1 MMKFDLASL
10 VREIE
15 SAESFRDTHLVE
27 WKSLIERFHGPSY
40 RESREQMDDP
50 ENFILEY
57 IALLLPRIVHD
68 NPTVRVKS
76 ARPVSQSEAAG
87 VLQVGINRWCK
98 MVGIRN
104 TLERIATDMLLAY
117 GVALTVNE
125 PRKGYV
131 TSLTEDPYLPRVYR
145 ISPDRF
151 FIDPAATHLDEA
163 RYMGHCWITDRD
175 DLLASAESDK
185 TWDIDVIERVAANT
199 GVSDVRD
206 DTDID
211 RNIPDRKELVVYE
224 VWVPELHDEAA
235 ELIDAVTDRA
245 MFNGT
250 IYTVVKGQAE
260 SGKKANMGMARAP
273 RPYYGPRTGP
283 YTVFGA
289 YTVPD
294 DPYPLSPIMALMPQ
308 IDDVNMH
315 LRNMR
320 YSASAYKRLLA
331 VDARNAKMA
340 QDIRDREDLYV
351 VLADNLDPDALRTIE
366 VGGITAQQ
374 VQYASMAQDRLDRV
388 SGIHDAMRGNVSGN
402 ATATEVQVAES
413 SSGLRIS
420 HLKRQFQ
427 ESVNRCLRSVGWFM
441 FYDDKVVFPVGEDG
455 IAIMGEPEP
464 IFSAMAMV
472 GVFDD
477 LDIDVEAY
485 SMERVSEGLLQRRS
499 VELLQVIG
507 NISQAVVAAPHVDWK
522 QVLSV
527 VGNAMNM
534 PNLGDMIDLRAVQ
547 QMRAQAQQAAAG
559 AQAGRPQP
567 RSVQEII
574 SEVEGRR

>member
-235 ELIDAVTDRA
+235 ELIDSVTDRA

-477 LDIDVEAY
+477 MDIDVEAY
-485 SMERVSEGLLQRRS
+485 SMERVSEALLQRRS

-559 AQAGRPQP
+559 AQGGKAQP

-574 SEVEGRR
+574 AEVEGRR

>member
-308 IDDVNMH
+308 SSL
-315 LRNMR
+315 LR
-320 YSASAYKRLLA
+320 RL
-331 VDARNAKMA
+331 
-340 QDIRDREDLYV
+340 
-351 VLADNLDPDALRTIE
+351 
-366 VGGITAQQ
+366 
-374 VQYASMAQDRLDRV
+374 SSRL
-388 SGIHDAMRGNVSGN
+388 
-402 ATATEVQVAES
+402 
-413 SSGLRIS
+413 
-420 HLKRQFQ
+420 
-427 ESVNRCLRSVGWFM
+427 C
-441 FYDDKVVFPVGEDG
+441 
-455 IAIMGEPEP
+455 
-464 IFSAMAMV
+464 
-472 GVFDD
+472 
-477 LDIDVEAY
+477 
-485 SMERVSEGLLQRRS
+485 
-499 VELLQVIG
+499 
-507 NISQAVVAAPHVDWK
+507 
-522 QVLSV
+522 
-527 VGNAMNM
+527 
-534 PNLGDMIDLRAVQ
+534 
-547 QMRAQAQQAAAG
+547 
-559 AQAGRPQP
+559 
-567 RSVQEII
+567 
-574 SEVEGRR
+574 

>member
-87 VLQVGINRWCK
+87 VLQIGINRWCK
-98 MVGIRN
+98 MVGVRN

-151 FIDPAATHLDEA
+151 FVDPAATHLDEA

-283 YTVFGA
+283 YTVFGV

-441 FYDDKVVFPVGEDG
+441 FYDEKVVFPVGEDG

-464 IFSAMAMV
+464 IFSSLAMV

-534 PNLGDMIDLRAVQ
+534 PNLGDMIDMRAVQ
-547 QMRAQAQQAAAG
+547 QMRGQAQQAAAG
-559 AQAGRPQP
+559 AQGGASKP
-567 RSVQEII
+567 RSMQEII

>member
-1 MMKFDLASL
+1 MMKFDLDSL
-10 VREIE
+10 VREID
-15 SAESFRDTHLVE
+15 SAESFRDGHLVE
-27 WKSLIERFHGPSY
+27 WRNLIERFHGPSY
-40 RESREQMDDP
+40 RESREQLDDP

-57 IALLLPRIVHD
+57 VALLLPRIVHD

-76 ARPVSQSEAAG
+76 ARPVSQSMAAG
-87 VLQVGINRWCK
+87 VLQVGLNRWGK

-104 TLERIATDMLLAY
+104 VLERIATDMLLAY

-131 TSLTEDPYLPRVYR
+131 PSTQEDPYLPRVYR

-175 DLLASAESDK
+175 DLLAQAESDK
-185 TWDIDVIERVAANT
+185 TWDKDVIEQVAANS
-199 GVSDVRD
+199 GVADVRSD
-206 DTDID
+206 IEID

-235 ELIDAVTDRA
+235 QLIDAMTDRA

-250 IYTVVKGQAE
+250 IYTVVKGQSQ

-273 RPYYGPRTGP
+273 RPYYGPRSGP
-283 YTVFGA
+283 YSLFGG

-308 IDDVNMH
+308 IDDVNLH
-315 LRNMR
+315 LRSMR
-320 YSASAYKRLLA
+320 YSASAYKRILA

-351 VLADNLDPDALRTIE
+351 VLADNMDPDNLRTIE
-366 VGGITAQQ
+366 VGGITQQQ
-374 VQYASMAQDRLDRV
+374 VQYASMAQNRLDRV
-388 SGIHDAMRGNVSGN
+388 SGIHDAMRGNISGT
-402 ATATEVQVAES
+402 ATATEVSVAES

-427 ESVNRCLRSVGWFM
+427 ESVNKIMRSAAWFM
-441 FYDDKVVFPVGEDG
+441 FHDEKVVFPVGEDG

-464 IFSAMAMV
+464 IFSASSMV

-477 LDIDVEAY
+477 LDIDIEAY
-485 SMERVSEGLLQRRS
+485 SMERVSEALLQRRS
-499 VELLQVIG
+499 IELLQVIG
-507 NISQAVVAAPHVDWK
+507 NVSQAVVQAPHVDWK
-522 QVLSV
+522 QVLQV

-534 PNLGDMIDLRAVQ
+534 PNLGDMIDMRAVN
-547 QMRAQAQQAAAG
+547 QMRQQVQQ
-559 AQAGRPQP
+559 AQAGAAQP
-567 RSVQEII
+567 APSRGMAEILD
-574 SEVEGRR
+574 EVEARR

>member
-1 MMKFDLASL
+1 MKFDLASL

-374 VQYASMAQDRLDRV
+374 VQYAAMAQDRLDRV

-485 SMERVSEGLLQRRS
+485 SMERVSEALLQRRS

-559 AQAGRPQP
+559 AQAGASQP
-567 RSVQEII
+567 RSMQEII

>member
-206 DTDID
+206 DIDID

-235 ELIDAVTDRA
+235 ELIDSVTDRA

-374 VQYASMAQDRLDRV
+374 VQYAAMAQDRLDRV
-388 SGIHDAMRGNVSGN
+388 SGIHDAMRGNVSGT

-559 AQAGRPQP
+559 AQGGKSQP
-567 RSVQEII
+567 RSMQEII

>member
-87 VLQVGINRWCK
+87 VLQIGINRWCK
-98 MVGIRN
+98 MVGVRN

-206 DTDID
+206 DIDID

-235 ELIDAVTDRA
+235 ELIDSVTDRA

-283 YTVFGA
+283 YTVFGV

-374 VQYASMAQDRLDRV
+374 VQYAAMAQDRLDRV
-388 SGIHDAMRGNVSGN
+388 SGIHDAMRGNVSGT

-559 AQAGRPQP
+559 AQGGKSQP
-567 RSVQEII
+567 RSMQEII

>member
-87 VLQVGINRWCK
+87 VLQIGINRWCK
-98 MVGIRN
+98 MVGVRN

-206 DTDID
+206 DVDID

-235 ELIDAVTDRA
+235 ELIDSVTDRA

-374 VQYASMAQDRLDRV
+374 VQYAAMAQDRLDRV

-534 PNLGDMIDLRAVQ
+534 PNLGDMIDMRAVQ
-547 QMRAQAQQAAAG
+547 QMRGQAQQAAGG
-559 AQAGRPQP
+559 AQAGRAQP

-574 SEVEGRR
+574 AEVEGRR

>member
-235 ELIDAVTDRA
+235 ELIDSVTDRA

-260 SGKKANMGMARAP
+260 SGKKATMGMARAP

-388 SGIHDAMRGNVSGN
+388 SGIHDAMRGNVSGT

-547 QMRAQAQQAAAG
+547 QMRGQAQQAAGG
-559 AQAGRPQP
+559 AQAGRAQP

-574 SEVEGRR
+574 AEVEGRR

>member
-1 MMKFDLASL
+1 MKFDLASL

>member
-87 VLQVGINRWCK
+87 VLQIGINRWCK

-199 GVSDVRD
+199 GVSDVRS

-235 ELIDAVTDRA
+235 ELIDSVTDRA

-250 IYTVVKGQAE
+250 IYTVVKGQSE
-260 SGKKANMGMARAP
+260 SGKPANMGMARSP
-273 RPYYGPRTGP
+273 LPYYGPRTGP

-374 VQYASMAQDRLDRV
+374 VQYAAMAQDRLDRV
-388 SGIHDAMRGNVSGN
+388 SGIHDAMRGNVSGT

-534 PNLGDMIDLRAVQ
+534 PNLGDMIDMRAVQ
-547 QMRAQAQQAAAG
+547 QMRGQAQQAAGG
-559 AQAGRPQP
+559 AQAGRAQP

-574 SEVEGRR
+574 AEVEGRR

>member
-1 MMKFDLASL
+1 MKFDLASL

-87 VLQVGINRWCK
+87 VLQIGINRWCK
-98 MVGIRN
+98 MVGVRN

-206 DTDID
+206 DIDID

-235 ELIDAVTDRA
+235 ELIDSVTDRA

-283 YTVFGA
+283 YTVFGV

-374 VQYASMAQDRLDRV
+374 VQYAAMAQDRLDRV
-388 SGIHDAMRGNVSGN
+388 SGIHDAMRGNVSGT

-559 AQAGRPQP
+559 AQGGKSQP
-567 RSVQEII
+567 RSMQEII

>member
-87 VLQVGINRWCK
+87 VLQIGINRWCK
-98 MVGIRN
+98 MVGVRN

-131 TSLTEDPYLPRVYR
+131 TSLTTDPYLPRVYR

-151 FIDPAATHLDEA
+151 FVDPAATHLDEA

-185 TWDIDVIERVAANT
+185 TWDTDVIERVAANT

-441 FYDDKVVFPVGEDG
+441 FYDEKVVFPVGEDG

-464 IFSAMAMV
+464 IFSSLAMV

-559 AQAGRPQP
+559 AQGGASKP
-567 RSVQEII
+567 RSMQEII

>member
-1 MMKFDLASL
+1 MKFDLASL

-40 RESREQMDDP
+40 RESRQQMDDP

-87 VLQVGINRWCK
+87 VLQIGINRWCK
-98 MVGIRN
+98 MVGVRN

-163 RYMGHCWITDRD
+163 RYMGHCWISDRD

-235 ELIDAVTDRA
+235 ELIDSVTDRA

-374 VQYASMAQDRLDRV
+374 VQYAAMAQDRLDRV
-388 SGIHDAMRGNVSGN
+388 SGIHDAMRGNVSGT

-559 AQAGRPQP
+559 AQGGASKP
-567 RSVQEII
+567 RSMQEII

>member
-1 MMKFDLASL
+1 MKFDLASL

-98 MVGIRN
+98 MVGVRN

-131 TSLTEDPYLPRVYR
+131 TSLTTDPYLPRVYR

-151 FIDPAATHLDEA
+151 FVDPAATHLDEA

-175 DLLASAESDK
+175 DLLASAESDN
-185 TWDIDVIERVAANT
+185 TWDVDVIERVAANT

-235 ELIDAVTDRA
+235 ELIDAATDRA

-374 VQYASMAQDRLDRV
+374 VQYAAMAQDRLDRV

-534 PNLGDMIDLRAVQ
+534 PNLADMIDLRAVQ

-559 AQAGRPQP
+559 AQAGASKP
-567 RSVQEII
+567 RSMQEII

>member
-235 ELIDAVTDRA
+235 ELIDSVTDRA

>member
-235 ELIDAVTDRA
+235 ELIDSVTDRA

-485 SMERVSEGLLQRRS
+485 SMERVSEALLQRRS

-559 AQAGRPQP
+559 AQGGKAQP

-574 SEVEGRR
+574 AEVEGRR

>member
-87 VLQVGINRWCK
+87 VLQIGINRWCK
-98 MVGIRN
+98 MVGVRN

-206 DTDID
+206 DVDID

-235 ELIDAVTDRA
+235 ELIDSVTDRA

-374 VQYASMAQDRLDRV
+374 VQYAAMAQDRLDRV
-388 SGIHDAMRGNVSGN
+388 SGIHDAMRGNVSGT

-559 AQAGRPQP
+559 AQGGASKP
-567 RSVQEII
+567 RSMQEII

>member
-87 VLQVGINRWCK
+87 VLQIGINRWCK
-98 MVGIRN
+98 MVGVRN

-206 DTDID
+206 DVDID

-235 ELIDAVTDRA
+235 ELIDSVTDRA

-250 IYTVVKGQAE
+250 IYTVVKGQSE
-260 SGKKANMGMARAP
+260 SGKPANMGMARSP

-374 VQYASMAQDRLDRV
+374 VQYAAMAQDRLDRV

-534 PNLGDMIDLRAVQ
+534 PNLGDMIDMRAVQ
-547 QMRAQAQQAAAG
+547 QMRGQAQQAAGG
-559 AQAGRPQP
+559 AQAGRAQP

-574 SEVEGRR
+574 AEVEGRR

>member
-87 VLQVGINRWCK
+87 VLQIGINRWCK
-98 MVGIRN
+98 MVGVRN

-151 FIDPAATHLDEA
+151 FVDPAATHLDEA

-283 YTVFGA
+283 YTVFGV

-472 GVFDD
+472 GAFDD

-534 PNLGDMIDLRAVQ
+534 PNLGDMIDMRAVQ
-547 QMRAQAQQAAAG
+547 QMRGQAQQAASG
-559 AQAGRPQP
+559 AQAGKSQP
-567 RSVQEII
+567 RSMQEII

>member
-1 MMKFDLASL
+1 MKFDLASL

-87 VLQVGINRWCK
+87 VLQIGINRWCK
-98 MVGIRN
+98 MVGVRN

-131 TSLTEDPYLPRVYR
+131 TSLTTDPYLPRVYR

-151 FIDPAATHLDEA
+151 FVDPAATHLDEA

-185 TWDIDVIERVAANT
+185 TWDTDVIERVAANT

-441 FYDDKVVFPVGEDG
+441 FYDEKVVFPVGEDG

-464 IFSAMAMV
+464 IFSSLAMV

-559 AQAGRPQP
+559 AQGGASKP
-567 RSVQEII
+567 RSMQEII

>member
-374 VQYASMAQDRLDRV
+374 VQYAAMAQDRLDRV

-485 SMERVSEGLLQRRS
+485 SMERVSEALLQRRS

-559 AQAGRPQP
+559 AQAGASQP
-567 RSVQEII
+567 RSMQEII

>member
-40 RESREQMDDP
+40 RESRQQMDDP

-87 VLQVGINRWCK
+87 VLQIGINRWCK
-98 MVGIRN
+98 MVGLRN

-163 RYMGHCWITDRD
+163 RYMGHCWISDRD

-374 VQYASMAQDRLDRV
+374 VQYAAMAQDRLDRV
-388 SGIHDAMRGNVSGN
+388 SGIHDAMRGNVSGT

-559 AQAGRPQP
+559 AQGGKSQP
-567 RSVQEII
+567 RSMQEII